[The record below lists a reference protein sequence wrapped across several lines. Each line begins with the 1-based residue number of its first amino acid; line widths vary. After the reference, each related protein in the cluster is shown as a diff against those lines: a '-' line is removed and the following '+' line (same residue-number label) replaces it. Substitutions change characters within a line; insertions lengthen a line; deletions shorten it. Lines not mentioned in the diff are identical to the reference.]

1 MNQDERTGSA
11 PVRTDAI
18 EDEIAGF
25 VADQTGTR
33 PELGQDLFAAGLA
46 NSMFAMKLVVFLE
59 TTYSVTV
66 GGRDLQ
72 LANFRTVL
80 SMAALVGRLRA
91 EAAAGGDV

>member
-1 MNQDERTGSA
+1 MSQEERTGSG
-11 PVRTDAI
+11 PVGTDTV

-25 VADQTGTR
+25 VADQTGTM
-33 PELGQDLFAAGLA
+33 PQPGQDLFAAGLA

-66 GGRDLQ
+66 GGTDLR

-80 SMAALVGRLRA
+80 SMAALVSRLRA
-91 EAAAGGDV
+91 EAAAGGDD

>member
-1 MNQDERTGSA
+1 MSQDERTESA
-11 PVRTDAI
+11 PVSTDTV

-66 GGRDLQ
+66 GGTDLR
-72 LANFRTVL
+72 LVNFRTVL
-80 SMAALVGRLRA
+80 SMAALVDRLRV
-91 EAAAGGDV
+91 EAAASGDV